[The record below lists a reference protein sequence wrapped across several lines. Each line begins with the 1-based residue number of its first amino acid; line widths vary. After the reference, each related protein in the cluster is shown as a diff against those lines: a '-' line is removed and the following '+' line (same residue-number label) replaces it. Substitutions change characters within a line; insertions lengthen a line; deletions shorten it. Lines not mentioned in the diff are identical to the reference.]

1 MLNFAAVGVG
11 PVEIIIVL
19 AILLLLFGAKR
30 LPEVGRS
37 LGTGMREFKDSV
49 TGKDRRDEPQ
59 ELEAS
64 DREADAGGTVER
76 PAEPAPSERAGT
88 AGETRS

>member
-1 MLNFAAVGVG
+1 MLNFAVVGVG

-30 LPEVGRS
+30 LPELGRS
-37 LGTGMREFKDSV
+37 LGSGMREFKDSV
-49 TGKDRRDEPQ
+49 TGKDRGDEPR

-64 DREADAGGTVER
+64 DRKVEAADER
-76 PAEPAPSERAGT
+76 PADAAPPERASTT